1 MPALRNRGGT
11 YDRKGTTAAGQAD
24 PAIHRTGQHSDGR
37 DGSKAQED
45 AGDRRDK
52 ALAKLTP
59 QEREDM
65 ETVCL
70 ALAAMCKRKPA

>member
-1 MPALRNRGGT
+1 MAIEAHRRPDKLT
-11 YDRKGTTAAGQAD
+11 QLFTAQAD
-24 PAIHRTGQHSDGR
+24 ILMAEM
-37 DGSKAQED
+37 GSKAQED

-70 ALAAMCKRKPA
+70 ALAAMCKRKPT